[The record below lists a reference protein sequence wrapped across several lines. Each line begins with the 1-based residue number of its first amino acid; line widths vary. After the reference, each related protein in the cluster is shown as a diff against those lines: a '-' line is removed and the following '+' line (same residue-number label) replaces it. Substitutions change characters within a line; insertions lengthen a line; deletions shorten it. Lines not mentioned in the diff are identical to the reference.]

1 MKTNHKLRLT
11 AAVLILCMVS
21 MLFIPGNTESIYAK
35 GIDFLILGVY
45 EKSLDVG
52 DEFYISA
59 VASNGNKIT
68 FRSSNSKVASVSP
81 YGRIIAK
88 KPGEAKITVKAGKA
102 QARCQIIVKKT
113 RIDVN
118 EKNISM
124 DNGSTFQLKAAA
136 STGHGL
142 TYKSSKK
149 SVAAV
154 DEKGLITAKKPG
166 EANITISVDGVS
178 EICKIKVRETKVRL
192 DRTKATLYRK
202 GEITLSV
209 STNSK
214 TEPKW
219 KSNKSSV
226 ATVDNKGNVTAVK
239 HGTATITVTIDG
251 VKATCEIL
259 VKQPGVSFPQ
269 SELTLKQG
277 EKICVKAKVSSG
289 NEAVYSSSN
298 TTVAT
303 VDEQGNIYACGKG
316 KAYIYATEDG
326 IKAKMTIR
334 VK

>member
-102 QARCQIIVKKT
+102 QARCRIIVKKT

-269 SELTLKQG
+269 PELTLKQG

>member
-59 VASNGNKIT
+59 VASNGNKII

-102 QARCQIIVKKT
+102 QARCRIIVKKT

-124 DNGSTFQLKAAA
+124 DNGSTFQLKTEA

>member
-102 QARCQIIVKKT
+102 QARCRIIVKKT

-118 EKNISM
+118 VKNISM

-269 SELTLKQG
+269 SELNLKQG

>member
-102 QARCQIIVKKT
+102 QARCRIIVKKT

-124 DNGSTFQLKAAA
+124 ENCCTFHLKSAA

-226 ATVDNKGNVTAVK
+226 ATVDNNGNVTAVT
-239 HGTATITVTIDG
+239 HGTATTIDG